1 MNAMYLIYVPVAAFF
16 VVFVAYAGLIMP
28 AKEIG
33 ESLRGHADTD
43 SDTADADVVDF
54 PARDRQDGK
63 VAA

>member
-16 VVFVAYAGLIMP
+16 LVFVAYAGLIMP

-33 ESLRGHADTD
+33 ESLRGHAD
-43 SDTADADVVDF
+43 DADDDADIVGF
-54 PARDRQDGK
+54 PARDERNEK